1 MLNLEVRHLRLIDAI
16 VRENSIT
23 KASEKLNLTQSALSH
38 QLRDIEE
45 KLGTPLFHRVKKKL
59 VLTRAGETA
68 LEAARIILPKL
79 EQVEASITR
88 DRNGEGGVLRL
99 TTQCY
104 TCYHWLPTLLAEY
117 KRDFPKVD
125 VKVVLDATRRP
136 LEELRSGNIDVAI
149 TSDAS
154 QADDLAVY
162 PLFTDELVLITPRDH
177 LLGRKV
183 HVLPEDFAGERLI
196 IHNDPTS
203 NFFIRRFLQPAGITP
218 HEVWQV
224 QLTEAIVGMVKG
236 GLGISVMADW
246 ALAPYKRERGICQV
260 RLSRR
265 GFTRQW
271 SAVTINSGREPKYV
285 RSFVELLID
294 RAGEF
299 RK

>member
-23 KASEKLNLTQSALSH
+23 RASAKLNLTQSALSH

-68 LEAARIILPKL
+68 LEAARLILPKL
-79 EQVEASITR
+79 EQTEAAITR
-88 DRNGEGGVLRL
+88 DRDGSGGVLRI

-104 TCYHWLPTLLAEY
+104 TCYHWLPPLLAEF
-117 KRDFPKVD
+117 KRDYPNVD
-125 VKVVLDATRRP
+125 VKVLLDATRRP
-136 LEELRSGNIDVAI
+136 LEELRAGNLDVAI
-149 TSDAS
+149 TNDPG
-154 QADDLAVY
+154 QADDIAVHA
-162 PLFTDELVLITPRDH
+162 LFTDELVLITPRDH
-177 LLGRKV
+177 LLGRKT
-183 HVLPEDFAGERLI
+183 HVTPEDFAAERLI
-196 IHNDPTS
+196 LHNDPST
-203 NFFIRRFLQPAGITP
+203 NYFVRRFLQPAGISP
-218 HEVWQV
+218 REVWQV

-236 GLGISVMADW
+236 GLGISVLADW
-246 ALAPYKRERGICQV
+246 ALTPYKRERGIRQV

-285 RSFVELLID
+285 RAFVDLLTE
-294 RAGEF
+294 RAGSF
-299 RK
+299 RA